1 LTAVANAAVAGGLAR
16 LCAFTLTT
24 PDPAATAQAYCQ
36 WLDYV
41 VADEG
46 SIDADLAQLW
56 GHPALAGRS
65 SVLLHAPRSP
75 DTLLRLVEVPAL
87 PATRVAQPG
96 HGWNAMEVLVRDPYS
111 LADQLRGSP
120 FKLLIPPRPLPFD
133 AAIHAMQVVGPAGEL
148 LYLTALPADRTI
160 MGLHAAQS
168 RVDRPF
174 IAILGCADIAAVL
187 AFYAQALG
195 TPTIGA
201 APTIVKVIN
210 HSFGLPDEHRIPL
223 GIVKMARDSLIEV
236 DQLPAAARPRPCGVG
251 ELPAGFA
258 VVSFECTDLA
268 AMSVPWLQAPRV
280 LSGLPYRGRRA
291 GLARGAAGELIELI
305 ESSLEATLEPA

>member
-1 LTAVANAAVAGGLAR
+1 MRGGRASAAGGLTR
-16 LCAFTLTT
+16 LSAFTLTT
-24 PDPAATAQAYCQ
+24 PDPVATAQAYCR

-46 SIDADLAQLW
+46 SVGADLAQLW
-56 GHPALAGRS
+56 CHPALAGRR
-65 SVLLHAPRSP
+65 SVLLHASQSP
-75 DTLLRLVEVPAL
+75 DTLLRLVESPAL

-111 LADQLRGSP
+111 LADELQGSP
-120 FKLLIPPRPLPFD
+120 FRLLIPPRPLPFD
-133 AAIHAMQVVGPAGEL
+133 AAIHAMQVEGPAGEL

-160 MGLHAAQS
+160 LDLHAAQS

-174 IAILGCADIAAVL
+174 IAILGCADVAAVL
-187 AFYAQALG
+187 AFYSEALG
-195 TPTIGA
+195 TPTVSA

-210 HSFGLPDEHRIPL
+210 DSFGLPDQYRVPL
-223 GIVKMARDSLIEV
+223 GIVKMPRDCLIEV
-236 DQLPAAARPRPCGVG
+236 DQLPAAAGPRPFATG
-251 ELPAGFA
+251 ELPTGFA
-258 VVSFECTDLA
+258 VVSFECADLA
-268 AMSVPWLQAPRV
+268 ALPVPWLQPPRA
-280 LSGLPYRGRRA
+280 LPEAPYRGRRA

>member
-1 LTAVANAAVAGGLAR
+1 MMVAKASAAGGLAR

-24 PDPAATAQAYCQ
+24 PDPAATAQAYCR

-41 VADEG
+41 VAGEG
-46 SIDADLAQLW
+46 SISVDLARLW
-56 GHPALAGRS
+56 GHPALAGRR
-65 SVLLHAPRSP
+65 SVLLHASQSP
-75 DTLLRLVEVPAL
+75 TTLLRLIEAPAL
-87 PATRVAQPG
+87 PATPVALPG

-111 LADQLRGSP
+111 LVAELQGSP

-133 AAIHAMQVVGPAGEL
+133 AAIHAMQVEGPAGEL

-174 IAILGCADIAAVL
+174 IAILGCADVAAVL
-187 AFYAQALG
+187 AFHAQVLG
-195 TPTIGA
+195 TETIGA
-201 APTIVKVIN
+201 APTIVKIIN
-210 HSFGLPDEHRIPL
+210 DSFGLPDQHRIPL

-236 DQLPAAARPRPCGVG
+236 DQLPAAARPRPCDVG

-258 VVSFECTDLA
+258 VVSFECADLA
-268 AMSVPWLQAPRV
+268 SLEVRWLQAPRA

-291 GLARGAAGELIELI
+291 GLLRGAAGELIELI
-305 ESSLEATLEPA
+305 EPSSDELLGPA